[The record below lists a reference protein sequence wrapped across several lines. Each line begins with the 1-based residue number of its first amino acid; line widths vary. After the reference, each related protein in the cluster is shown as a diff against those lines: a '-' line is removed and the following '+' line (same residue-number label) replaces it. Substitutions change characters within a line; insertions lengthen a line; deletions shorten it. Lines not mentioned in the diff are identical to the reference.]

1 MTFTGENGKLVSSE
15 VSNERGAAMR
25 MRKNN
30 LYAREINVG
39 YDFSSPIK
47 ISNFAEESD
56 ALNAISLIEDTICKD
71 KEFVWNRYRKTVF
84 AKITLTLAFLS
95 GVCCYLL
102 MMLYWVNGS
111 LFFLFPLFFT
121 FFFFSVDL
129 SVHHVYAKDLNKR
142 TRLRKRMIKQLED
155 AIESG

>member
-1 MTFTGENGKLVSSE
+1 
-15 VSNERGAAMR
+15 MR

-95 GVCCYLL
+95 GVCSVLL
-102 MMLYWVNGS
+102 MLLHWNKDNWSFLVPTFFAF
-111 LFFLFPLFFT
+111 FFL
-121 FFFFSVDL
+121 SVDL